1 MALIDKLSA
10 VGNAIRSKTGKTE
23 KMTLDEMPIE
33 IESIT
38 TSENLDDVLTE
49 QETLIEELNAVLEEK
64 AAGSGGGF
72 DSSVN
77 AFFAGTLEEID
88 CEEATKINQYTFDAN
103 NGIKR
108 VRFANVTE
116 IGAYNFREC
125 DLLESIDLPN
135 ATGSAGNG
143 FGQGCAVLTSVNV
156 PKITEFGNYAF
167 QSASSIEKLD
177 LPSVTSFGNYCLR
190 YTTAL
195 TTLILR
201 YTGGVV
207 SRGSS
212 VLASSGI
219 SSKRGYIYVPKAL
232 IEDYKVSNGWS
243 TYAAQFRAIEDYP
256 EICGGD
262 VNG

>member
-1 MALIDKLSA
+1 MAVNKVEYYGKVLLDLTEDTVGEDTLHKGVIAHDKTGAKVTGTFTLENELSA
-10 VGNAIRSKTGKTE
+10 QDSLIAQIKRALQGK
-23 KMTLDEMPIE
+23 
-33 IESIT
+33 
-38 TSENLDDVLTE
+38 
-49 QETLIEELNAVLEEK
+49 A
-64 AAGSGGGF
+64 SGGGSGF

-88 CEEATKINQYTFDAN
+88 CDEATKINQYSFDAN

-125 DLLESIDLPN
+125 DSLESIDLPN

-219 SSKRGYIYVPKAL
+219 ASKRGYIYVPKAL
-232 IEDYKVSNGWS
+232 IEDYKVANGWS
-243 TYAAQFRAIEDYP
+243 TYADQFRAIEDYP
-256 EICGGD
+256 EICGG
-262 VNG
+262 